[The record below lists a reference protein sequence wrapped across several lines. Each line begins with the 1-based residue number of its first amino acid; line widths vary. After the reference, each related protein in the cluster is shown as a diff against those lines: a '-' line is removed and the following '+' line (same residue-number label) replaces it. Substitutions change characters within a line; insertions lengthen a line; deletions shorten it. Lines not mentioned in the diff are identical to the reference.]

1 MRYSG
6 RNKKGRGHVK
16 PIRCSNCSRCTP
28 KDKAIKRFT
37 IRNMV
42 ESAAIRMFPRA
53 RHFQALK
60 EKPRSLLHERIDIID
75 LLQLTT
81 MDRRYF
87 RCVCFP
93 RIHRAEDVPETSI
106 LRILRYPRQDCS
118 VCSHPTMG
126 DYVLAEMNNQYFMSQ
141 LVSVHGKVAETV
153 PRHHA

>member
-1 MRYSG
+1 
-6 RNKKGRGHVK
+6 
-16 PIRCSNCSRCTP
+16 
-28 KDKAIKRFT
+28 
-37 IRNMV
+37 MV

-118 VCSHPTMG
+118 VCSHPTMS